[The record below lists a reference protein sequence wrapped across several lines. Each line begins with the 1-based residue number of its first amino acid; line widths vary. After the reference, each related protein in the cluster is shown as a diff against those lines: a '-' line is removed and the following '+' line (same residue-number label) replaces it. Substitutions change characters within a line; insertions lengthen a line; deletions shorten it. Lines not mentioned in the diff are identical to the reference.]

1 MPRVV
6 MGGVLGGGPD
16 PDGRGR
22 AATTYPTV
30 EVRPAMTVTHR
41 GTRFTGTVVEVE
53 ADAILVQGASG
64 DRRLLRLLVG
74 GFSVDGRSV
83 TLVRPRTVAS
93 GGHGRTASGSVAAPP
108 DPGRRARVAQA
119 SRIWVEGIHDAELV
133 ERVWGDD
140 LRAEGIVVE
149 RLDGIDELV
158 DHVARFDPGP
168 GRRLGILVDHLVS
181 GSKEQRLTERVRHPH
196 VLVTGTPFVDVWQ
209 AVRPHRVGIRT
220 WPSIPRGQPWKAG
233 ICEALGIAD
242 PPGMWR
248 TLLASVRTYADL
260 EPELVGA
267 VERLIDFVSQP
278 G

>member
-1 MPRVV
+1 MPRGVV
-6 MGGVLGGGPD
+6 GGVLGGGPD

-22 AATTYPTV
+22 AAAVYPTM

-83 TLVRPRTVAS
+83 TLVRNRTAVP
-93 GGHGRTASGSVAAPP
+93 GGNGRTASGSVAAPP

-140 LRAEGIVVE
+140 LRAEAIVVE

-158 DHVARFDPGP
+158 DHVARFDPAP
-168 GRRLGILVDHLVS
+168 GRRLGILVDHLVA
-181 GSKEQRLTERVRHPH
+181 GSKEQRLAERVRHPH
-196 VLVTGTPFVDVWQ
+196 VMVTGTPFVDVWQ
-209 AVRPHRVGIRT
+209 AVRPHRVGIAS
-220 WPSIPRGQPWKAG
+220 WPSIPRGQPWKEG

-242 PPGMWR
+242 PPRMWR
-248 TLLASVRTYADL
+248 ALLASVRTYADL